1 MRVGETDRYTQAVWL
16 RSLLVMV
23 LDTGMPS
30 RVMRGW
36 SRGSGMICSH
46 WLTGLS
52 PATPGSR
59 PMLSRPSSTDWLA
72 AVPSMMSRALLP

>member
-1 MRVGETDRYTQAVWL
+1 
-16 RSLLVMV
+16 
-23 LDTGMPS
+23 
-30 RVMRGW
+30 
-36 SRGSGMICSH
+36 MICSH

-59 PMLSRPSSTDWLA
+59 PMLSRSSSTDWLA